1 MVFGGV
7 RWCFFGFPSIVW
19 DIFCNFAPYYVHI
32 RMKRLVFFIVACV
45 SFVWAMAQT
54 NGTAGNSVVAEQQ
67 ERDGA
72 DGTVSSEPE
81 IDSLFVSL
89 LTCAPGADAYKLF
102 GHTAIRVKGEGAKP
116 FDYAFNYGMFNYQ
129 KKNFVYRFVRG
140 ETDYELG
147 AEPADYFFFRYS
159 KEGIQIDEQELNL
172 TDEEKKLLYNLLVIN
187 YQPENRVYRYNF
199 LYDNCTT
206 RARDIIKD
214 ALLGR
219 KLKYKSRGEKYEET
233 SFREILHR
241 FTKGSPWTAFGIDM
255 ILGSE
260 VDKKR
265 SQMEQTFIPSVYEM
279 EVGDAVLAADSTQM
293 AFVKSE
299 RQYAPTGKFQPLAGF
314 PMGPVTLF
322 WIVFGIA
329 VCLSVVDFIRRKA
342 TIWFDIVLL
351 LAQGLAGCLIAFL
364 FFFSEHPAVG
374 SNWLVIAFNPLVLG
388 MIPVVLMGK
397 KSVKVSCE
405 IVNMSALVF
414 TLLLFWLPLQW
425 LHPAMLPLVLTLLIR
440 SALRMRTFVIEL
452 VHRKY

>member
-1 MVFGGV
+1 
-7 RWCFFGFPSIVW
+7 
-19 DIFCNFAPYYVHI
+19 
-32 RMKRLVFFIVACV
+32 MKRLIFFIVACAALV
-45 SFVWAMAQT
+45 GAMAQT
-54 NGTAGNSVVAEQQ
+54 NGAMGNSTGTEQQ
-67 ERDGA
+67 EKDVKDGSA
-72 DGTVSSEPE
+72 SSEPQ

-89 LTCAPGADAYKLF
+89 LTCAPGPDAYKLF
-102 GHTAIRVKGEGAKP
+102 GHTAIRVKGEGVKP
-116 FDYAFNYGMFNYQ
+116 FDYAFNYGMFNYEQ
-129 KKNFVYRFVRG
+129 KNFIYRFVRG

-147 AEPADYFFFRYS
+147 AEPTDFFFFRYS

-172 TDEEKKLLYNLLVIN
+172 TEEEKKLLYNLLVIN

-214 ALLGR
+214 AVLDR
-219 KLKYKSRGEKYEET
+219 KLQYKQRGKEYEET
-233 SFREILHR
+233 TFRQILHR
-241 FTKGSPWTAFGIDM
+241 FTKVSPWTAFGIDM

-265 SQMEQTFIPSVYEM
+265 SQMEQMFIPSVYEM
-279 EVGDAVLAADSTQM
+279 EVGDAVLATDSTQM

-299 RQYAPTGKFQPLAGF
+299 KHHAPTGKFQAIAGF
-314 PMGPVTLF
+314 PMGPITLF

-342 TIWFDIVLL
+342 TIWFDILLL
-351 LAQGLAGCLIAFL
+351 LAQGLAGCLVAFL

-374 SNWLVIAFNPLVLG
+374 SNWLIIAFNPLVLG
-388 MIPVVLMGK
+388 MIPVVLVGK
-397 KSVKVSCE
+397 KAKKVSCE

-425 LHPAMLPLVLTLLIR
+425 LHPAMLPLVLTLLLR
-440 SALRMRTFVIEL
+440 SALRLRTFLIEL

>member
-1 MVFGGV
+1 
-7 RWCFFGFPSIVW
+7 
-19 DIFCNFAPYYVHI
+19 
-32 RMKRLVFFIVACV
+32 MKRLFFFIVALAT
-45 SFVWAMAQT
+45 FVWGEAQT
-54 NGTAGNSVVAEQQ
+54 EEAA
-67 ERDGA
+67 
-72 DGTVSSEPE
+72 SSEPQ
-81 IDSLFVSL
+81 IDSLYVSL

-102 GHTAIRVKGEGAKP
+102 GHTAIRVKGEGEKS
-116 FDYAFNYGMFNYQ
+116 FDFAFNYGMFNYQ

-147 AEPADYFFFRYS
+147 AEPTDFFFSRYS
-159 KEGIQIDEQELNL
+159 EEGIEIDEQVLNL

-206 RARDIIKD
+206 RARDIIRG
-214 ALLGR
+214 ALLDR
-219 KLKYKSRGEKYEET
+219 KLRYKNRGKEYEET
-233 SFREILHR
+233 TFREILHR

-265 SQMEQTFIPSVYEM
+265 SQMEQMFIPSVYEM

-293 AFVKSE
+293 AFVKSVKHH
-299 RQYAPTGKFQPLAGF
+299 APTGKFQEVAGF

-329 VCLSVVDFIRRKA
+329 AGLSVVDFIRRKA

-374 SNWLVIAFNPLVLG
+374 SNWLILAFNPLVLG
-388 MIPVVLMGK
+388 MIPVVLVGK
-397 KSVKVSCE
+397 KVKKVTCE
-405 IVNMSALVF
+405 IVNMSVLVF
-414 TLLLFWLPLQW
+414 TLLLFWLSLQW
-425 LHPAMLPLVLTLLIR
+425 LHPAMLPLVLTLLVR
-440 SALRMRTFVIEL
+440 SALRLRTFMIEL